1 MEHDRTNESC
11 DQFGEKSVCKAIQ
24 ALVNSLSPAYPL
36 FVHKVIDQVYTLGSQ
51 APDSERVR
59 TLVEWTERCLWF
71 GWRQAHKVCD
81 QNSVLPVAPKQLKI
95 NYLLL
100 VIAIGTGI
108 AYRQR
113 DAVAKGMPLGANSK

>member
-1 MEHDRTNESC
+1 MEHDRTHASC
-11 DQFGEKSVCKAIQ
+11 DQFGEKSVCKAIY

-36 FVHKVIDQVYTLGSQ
+36 FVHKVIDQVQALASQ
-51 APDSERVR
+51 APDSIRVR

-71 GWRQAHKVCD
+71 GWRQAHKVLD
-81 QNSVLPVAPKQLKI
+81 QNSVLPHAPSQIKI

-108 AYRQR
+108 AYRQK
-113 DAVAKGMPLGANSK
+113 DAIAKGMPLGQNSL